1 MRLRHIELIDAILRT
16 GSLTQAA
23 ALLHISQP
31 AASKV
36 LAHAETHLGYALF
49 VRVKGRLHP
58 TPELEALTPHIAR
71 VKQDMTAVR
80 RLADNLKLHPQGH
93 LRIGCAPALGLG
105 LLPQTVHATR
115 THRPGIVF
123 DIHTYHSAELVEH
136 LQVRELDLAIT
147 FDAAEHPGLERTVI
161 GHTELVFLGPA
172 PTQSDADPHDTA
184 STPIRLQ
191 DLPAQDLIVLD
202 MHDHTGALLE
212 AAMADAGQTL
222 QARIQVQ
229 THYVA
234 CALALAGCGCTVVD
248 ALTARSMLRA
258 GMMLRPLS
266 PAIRVPISVLAHG
279 SVARRDIETFFI
291 EQLQYHC
298 HVLSSQGY
306 PTHTAS

>member
-36 LAHAETHLGYALF
+36 LAHAEAQLGYTLF
-49 VRVKGRLHP
+49 VRVKGRLHA

-71 VKQDMTAVR
+71 VNQDMAAVR
-80 RLADNLKLHPQGH
+80 RLAGNLKQHPQGH

-105 LLPQTVHATR
+105 LLPPAVHASRTR
-115 THRPGIVF
+115 HPGIVF

-136 LQVRELDLAIT
+136 LHVRELDLAIT
-147 FDAAEHPGLERTVI
+147 FDAAEHPGLERTPI
-161 GHTELVFLGPA
+161 GHTELIFLGPQA
-172 PTQSDADPHDTA
+172 PGTNAQDHNPG
-184 STPIRLQ
+184 PIRLE
-191 DLPAQDLIVLD
+191 DLPTQDLIVLD

-212 AAMADAGQTL
+212 TALADAGQTL
-222 QARIQVQ
+222 KAGIQVQ

-248 ALTARSMLRA
+248 ALTARSMLRP
-258 GMMLRPLS
+258 GMDIRPLS
-266 PAIRVPISVLAHG
+266 PPIRVPISVLAHA
-279 SVARRDIETFFI
+279 SVARRDIEVFFI
-291 EQLQYHC
+291 EQLRHQC
-298 HVLSSQGY
+298 QILSSQGY
-306 PTHTAS
+306 GGSIAE